1 MSKEKTNVVSI
12 KRIEANRRNAKL
24 STGPKTS
31 AGKFRSS
38 RNSLKHGLE
47 ARRHLIIGEDV
58 KEFQEYKLSQI
69 KFFDPK
75 DPIEMDD
82 CIQIIT
88 LGWKLRRF
96 SVVETGL
103 FNQDIVQQIK
113 TSSNNIGVN
122 LMKRS
127 DFEDV
132 AKELNQIPELQ
143 GLSFRRDCKEENAN
157 IKLNTM
163 YIRTLVCR
171 QKLIDNYFARRNLN
185 KNKKPILLKI
195 APDVEFSALDDI
207 IALTNEIKIDGLIAT
222 NTTLDRSLLNSLNQ
236 EKAKKMG
243 PGGLSGQPLL
253 KKSNEIV
260 QYLRRGLNQDIP
272 IIASGGIFNGN
283 DAQEKI
289 NAGASLIQV
298 WTGFIYEGP
307 SIVKNICQHLS
318 TSL

>member
-1 MSKEKTNVVSI
+1 MNKPKITLVNTTSI
-12 KRIEANRRNAKL
+12 KRIEANRRNAKH

-47 ARRHLIIGEDV
+47 ARRHLIIGEDI
-58 KEFQEYKLSQI
+58 KEFQEYKHSQI

-75 DPIEMDD
+75 DPIEVDD
-82 CIQIIT
+82 CIQIIA

-122 LMKRS
+122 LLKRS
-127 DFEDV
+127 DFEEV
-132 AKELNQIPELQ
+132 AKELDQIPELQ

-171 QKLIDNYFARRNLN
+171 QKLIDNYFARRNSN
-185 KNKKPILLKI
+185 KNK
-195 APDVEFSALDDI
+195 
-207 IALTNEIKIDGLIAT
+207 
-222 NTTLDRSLLNSLNQ
+222 
-236 EKAKKMG
+236 
-243 PGGLSGQPLL
+243 
-253 KKSNEIV
+253 
-260 QYLRRGLNQDIP
+260 
-272 IIASGGIFNGN
+272 
-283 DAQEKI
+283 I
-289 NAGASLIQV
+289 N
-298 WTGFIYEGP
+298 
-307 SIVKNICQHLS
+307 
-318 TSL
+318 